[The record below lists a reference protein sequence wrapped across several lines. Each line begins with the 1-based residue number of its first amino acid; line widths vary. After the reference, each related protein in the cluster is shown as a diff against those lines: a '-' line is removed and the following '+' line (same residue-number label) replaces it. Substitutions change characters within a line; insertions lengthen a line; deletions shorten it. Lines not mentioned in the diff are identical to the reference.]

1 VEPEPDARARA
12 RHVAVAISL
21 VVSDLDGTL
30 WHLDH
35 DLHHR
40 TRDALAE
47 LERRGIPLL
56 IATGRRLR
64 TTATPLASFG
74 LTPPAIVL
82 NGALGVDLATDER
95 FHVLAIPRPS
105 AEAVLAAFRAGGL
118 EPCVY
123 VDGPGIEVYL
133 AHEPSTHPDH
143 IASLGEYAHPD
154 DLDRVVA
161 EEVVLGFSV
170 LGRPEAQ
177 LTPVLDA
184 LGDAGVG
191 HLNRA
196 LDYGDFSITVTGP
209 GMSKWEGVLAY
220 CAKAGLDP
228 GRVLALGDGM
238 NDLELL
244 QGAAVAV
251 VPMDGD
257 PLVLEVAHH
266 TIGPAIDGGWADL
279 LDVLDLLDA

>member
-1 VEPEPDARARA
+1 VTID
-12 RHVAVAISL
+12 L

-40 TRDALAE
+40 TRDAVAE
-47 LERRGIPLL
+47 LEGRGIPLL

-64 TTATPLASFG
+64 TTRGPLERFG
-74 LTPPAIVL
+74 LTPPAVVL

-95 FHVLAIPRPS
+95 FHRASIDAAP
-105 AEAVLAAFRAGGL
+105 ATAVLAAFRSAGL

-123 VDGPGIEVYL
+123 VDGPGVEVFL
-133 AHEPSTHPDH
+133 AAEPSTHPDH
-143 IASLGEYAHPD
+143 VRSLAEWAHRD

-161 EEVVLGFSV
+161 EEAVLGFSV
-170 LGRPEAQ
+170 LGRSEE
-177 LTPVLDA
+177 LLRPVLDLVGGDGVA
-184 LGDAGVG
+184 HLGP
-191 HLNRA
+191 
-196 LDYGDFSITVTGP
+196 SIDLGGWSLTVTGP

-220 CAKAGLDP
+220 CSHAGLDP
-228 GRVLALGDGM
+228 TRVLAIGDGT

-244 QGAAVAV
+244 RGAAVAV
-251 VPMDGD
+251 VPENGD
-257 PLVLEVAHH
+257 PLVHEIAHH
-266 TIGPAIDGGWADL
+266 VVGPAIDGGWADL

>member
-1 VEPEPDARARA
+1 MGTGID
-12 RHVAVAISL
+12 L

-40 TRDALAE
+40 TRAALAA

-56 IATGRRLR
+56 VATGRRLR
-64 TTATPLASFG
+64 TTAAPLARFG
-74 LTPPAIVL
+74 LAPPAIVL

-95 FHVLAIPRPS
+95 FHVLPIPRPS
-105 AEAVLAAFRAGGL
+105 AVAVLGAFRSAGL

-143 IASLGEYAHPD
+143 VASLGEHAHAG

-170 LGRPEAQ
+170 LGRPEAE
-177 LTPVLDA
+177 LAPVLDA

-196 LDYGDFSITVTGP
+196 LDYGDHSITVTGP
-209 GMSKWEGVLAY
+209 GMSKWQGVVAY
-220 CAKAGLDP
+220 CDKAGLDSS
-228 GRVLALGDGM
+228 RVLAIGDGM

-251 VPMDGD
+251 VPADGD
-257 PLVLEVAHH
+257 PLVLDIAHH
-266 TIGPAIDGGWADL
+266 VVGPAIDGGWADIV
-279 LDVLDLLDA
+279 DILDAL

>member
-1 VEPEPDARARA
+1 MS
-12 RHVAVAISL
+12 HGAIDL

-40 TRDALAE
+40 TREAVAE

-64 TTATPLASFG
+64 TTAGPLARFG

-105 AEAVLAAFRAGGL
+105 AEAVLAAFRSVGL
-118 EPCVY
+118 EPCIY
-123 VDGPGIEVYL
+123 VDGPGTEVFL
-133 AHEPSTHPDH
+133 SHQPSTHPDH
-143 IASLGEYAHPD
+143 VTSLGEYAHPD

-170 LGRPEAQ
+170 LGRPEAE

-196 LDYGDFSITVTGP
+196 LDYGEFSITVTGP
-209 GMSKWEGVLAY
+209 GMSKWEGVVAY
-220 CAKAGLDP
+220 CARAGLDP
-228 GRVLALGDGM
+228 SRVLALGDGM

-244 QGAAVAV
+244 KGAAVAV

-257 PLVLEVAHH
+257 PLVLEIAHH
-266 TIGPAIDGGWADL
+266 TVGPAIDGGWADL
-279 LDVLDLLDA
+279 VDILDRL

>member
-1 VEPEPDARARA
+1 MS
-12 RHVAVAISL
+12 HGAVDL

-40 TRDALAE
+40 TRDAVAE

-64 TTATPLASFG
+64 TTAGPLASFG

-95 FHVLAIPRPS
+95 FHVLAIPAPS
-105 AEAVLAAFRAGGL
+105 AVAVLAAFRAVGL

-123 VDGPGIEVYL
+123 VDGPGTEVFL
-133 AHEPSTHPDH
+133 GDGWSTHPDH
-143 IASLGEYAHPD
+143 VASLGEYAHVD

-196 LDYGDFSITVTGP
+196 LDYGDFSLTVTGP
-209 GMSKWEGVLAY
+209 GMSKWEGVVSY
-220 CAKAGLDP
+220 CQQHGLDTT
-228 GRVLALGDGM
+228 RVLAIGDGM

-244 QGAAVAV
+244 RGAAVAV
-251 VPMDGD
+251 VPSDGD
-257 PLVLEVAHH
+257 PLVLEIAPH
-266 TIGPAIDGGWADL
+266 TVGPAIDGGWADL
-279 LDVLDLLDA
+279 LPILDELA